1 MRIEH
6 VALQVADPAAA
17 AAWYEKNLGFTV
29 RRAGGAPAHV
39 RFIADA
45 SGSVMLEI
53 YNNPRMRTPDYA
65 SMDPLLL
72 HLAFESDDIEADRD
86 RLLAAG
92 ATLVEDV
99 TTIPTGDRVLMM
111 RDPWGLAIQAVTRSQ
126 RMLG

>member
-17 AAWYEKNLGFTV
+17 AAWYGETLGFTV
-29 RRAGGAPAHV
+29 RRAGGAPAHTH
-39 RFIADA
+39 FIADA
-45 SGSVMLEI
+45 SGSVLLEI

-92 ATLVEDV
+92 ATLVDDV

-111 RDPWGLAIQAVTRSQ
+111 RDPWGLAIQAVTRKQ
-126 RMLG
+126 RML